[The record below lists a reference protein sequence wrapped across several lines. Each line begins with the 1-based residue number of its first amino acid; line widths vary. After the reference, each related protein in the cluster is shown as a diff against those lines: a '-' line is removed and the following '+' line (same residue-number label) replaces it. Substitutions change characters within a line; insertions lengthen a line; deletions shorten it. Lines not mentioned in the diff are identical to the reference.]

1 MKKHNFD
8 KSTHIQGY
16 YIPHKIC
23 DDLVKLFKRIKH
35 RQAAGLT
42 GYGVNKEAKDSIDVI
57 LNYGDTGLDPYTE
70 KLQKCVEDYEKCYQG
85 LHSVGRYAPD
95 VEGVI
100 FNIINQV
107 EVLKI
112 GILKDRVC

>member
-57 LNYGDTGLDPYTE
+57 LNYGDTALDPYTE
-70 KLQKCVEDYEKCYQG
+70 KLQKCVEDYEKCAH
-85 LHSVGRYAPD
+85 LKK
-95 VEGVI
+95 
-100 FNIINQV
+100 
-107 EVLKI
+107 VLDKS
-112 GILKDRVC
+112 KEFQT

>member
-23 DDLVKLFKRIKH
+23 DDLVKLFKKIKH

-42 GYGVNKEAKDSIDVI
+42 GYGVNKEAKDSIRPI
-57 LNYGDTGLDPYTE
+57 HRETTKMRRRL
-70 KLQKCVEDYEKCYQG
+70 
-85 LHSVGRYAPD
+85 
-95 VEGVI
+95 
-100 FNIINQV
+100 
-107 EVLKI
+107 
-112 GILKDRVC
+112 